1 MHPHTRKLLL
11 GATALFLGAGAILG
25 WTARGPDYELTFTRE
40 VVSTVPS
47 SSLQKA
53 VEAAVNWP
61 DWHFNTR
68 EVTAVDLSGQPYP
81 AKLQL
86 VEKGSLL
93 IFSMEPPKKE
103 WKRFE
108 IKSQVLDYVP
118 GRRLEVR
125 FLEETKGR
133 IQKLL
138 SDFSWTIEFI
148 PQEGGLSTLI
158 RGTARATTLSSRAR
172 IIGRLAPRI
181 LMNQVFY
188 PDLEKLSRLQFPKD
202 VVPPLDVPQT
212 EKDSK

>member
-11 GATALFLGAGAILG
+11 GATALVLGSAALLG
-25 WTARGPDYELTFTRE
+25 WAERGPDFELSFTRE
-40 VVSTVPS
+40 VSTTIPPA
-47 SSLQKA
+47 SLQKA
-53 VEAAVNWP
+53 IEAAVNWP

-81 AKLQL
+81 AKLQV

-93 IFSMEPPKKE
+93 VFSMEPPKKE

-118 GRRLEVR
+118 GSLLQVR

-138 SDFSWTIEFI
+138 SDFSWTIEFL
-148 PQEGGLSTLI
+148 PQPDGRTTLI
-158 RGTARATTLSSRAR
+158 RGTAKATTLSARAR

-188 PDLEKLSRLQFPKD
+188 PDLEKLSRLEFPKD
-202 VVPPLDVPQT
+202 PVPPLDTPPVQ
-212 EKDSK
+212 KDSP